1 MQSKVGTVLVCLIA
15 YTHWPEVR
23 LLRVHRYNEHPYYI
37 IDTCTDYF
45 SFLFTEYIY
54 TYIYV

>member
-23 LLRVHRYNEHPYYI
+23 LLHVHRYDKHPYYI
-37 IDTCTDYF
+37 IET
-45 SFLFTEYIY
+45 
-54 TYIYV
+54 